1 MTFWGTRIV
10 VTPDLI
16 SEVLHIL
23 RVAHPDYL
31 GYDFLR
37 TVSRDELL
45 SHFCETPSIWGGKQN
60 TPCLGFA
67 KGPKFLNMVMT
78 FVLTPL
84 NHYNSITQPRAH
96 FLLSLLEDLSID
108 FPSHF
113 ITSILDV
120 YQDTATCDKLIF
132 PSAIT
137 QILCHFFHPH
147 SWFSLLYH
155 HGCHRRQFYSMEWGL
170 ALIEA
175 ASCGVYWSCSFNYS
189 FHLYSFFLNWWCDP
203 QGYHG
208 VVLAHGCL
216 SWHFLWWVVSGEHPR
231 PSYITMT
238 SSP

>member
-1 MTFWGTRIV
+1 MVIRTRSWESLCERPLRCPIMFIHGIDTSVPRFSMTFWGTRIV

-31 GYDFLR
+31 GYDCLR

-67 KGPKFLNMVMT
+67 KGPRFLNMVMT

-120 YQDTATCDKLIF
+120 YQDMATCNKLIF
-132 PSAIT
+132 PSAIM
-137 QILCHFFHPH
+137 QIL
-147 SWFSLLYH
+147 H
-155 HGCHRRQFYSMEWGL
+155 H
-170 ALIEA
+170 
-175 ASCGVYWSCSFNYS
+175 
-189 FHLYSFFLNWWCDP
+189 
-203 QGYHG
+203 
-208 VVLAHGCL
+208 
-216 SWHFLWWVVSGEHPR
+216 
-231 PSYITMT
+231 
-238 SSP
+238 